1 MSISVYSQISRAQ
14 FETARELAF
23 GSITSSMTQIGST
36 FSTNFGILYV
46 QNFTDQLIDFSI
58 SYAGLTVTFSLEAG
72 GKLTT
77 DMFTNN
83 LQVAVGESAWCK
95 YRSTPPG
102 SGFVQV
108 SVVSPAI

>member
-1 MSISVYSQISRAQ
+1 MAFAPVNATIPRGK

-23 GSITSSMTQIGST
+23 GSITSSFTAIGTPFAS
-36 FSTNFGILYV
+36 NFGILYV
-46 QNFTDQLIDFSI
+46 QNFTDVVIDFSV
-58 SYAGLTVTFSLEAG
+58 SFDGLTTTFSLESG

-83 LQVAVGESAWCK
+83 MQVSLGESAWCK
-95 YRSTPPG
+95 YRSGAPT

-108 SVVSPAI
+108 SVVSPA